1 MVQFCCVCRK
11 ELTEDDRSTI
21 FEGNLYCEE
30 CYEDLPDEDDDEEG
44 EVEESD
50 DEPEDIQNIAPIIRD
65 PFELPDLPDISEDF
79 GISGDENLE
88 LPRNDLCPNCNSKL
102 RYENRRGHTDLFTGP
117 HTIQVLCCPHC
128 GYAQTPSNWH
138 PVGRPFL

>member
-21 FEGNLYCEE
+21 FDGNLYCEE
-30 CYEDLPDEDDDEEG
+30 CYEDLPDEDDDEVE
-44 EVEESD
+44 EVEETE
-50 DEPEDIQNIAPIIRD
+50 DETDILETIAPVINTS
-65 PFELPDLPDISEDF
+65 FEPQDISEDF
-79 GISGDENLE
+79 GISGDENFD

-128 GYAQTPSNWH
+128 GYSQTPTNWH